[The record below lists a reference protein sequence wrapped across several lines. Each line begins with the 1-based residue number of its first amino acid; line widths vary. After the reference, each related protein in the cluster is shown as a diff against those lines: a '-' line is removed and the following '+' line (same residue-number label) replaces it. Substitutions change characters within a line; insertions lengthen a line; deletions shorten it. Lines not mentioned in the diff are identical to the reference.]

1 MLSFVAL
8 DFETADRGRDSACAI
23 GLVRVEGERIVARAH
38 RLIRPPRTSF
48 EFTWC
53 HGITW
58 SQVKS
63 ESTFG
68 PVWRSLEPLLEG
80 ADFIAAHN
88 ASFDKSVLSACCTA
102 AGLAPPPHRFECTVK
117 LARKT
122 WNLRPTTLPHVCT
135 YLGISLQHHQAQ
147 SDAEACARIVLAA
160 GVPVPPA
167 VPVKAA
173 PRRKKQAGAVLAN
186 G

>member
-1 MLSFVAL
+1 VGDGDRELAGRAL
-8 DFETADRGRDSACAI
+8 FS
-23 GLVRVEGERIVARAH
+23 VEGERIVARAH
-38 RLIRPPRTSF
+38 RYIRPPRSAF

-58 SQVKS
+58 TQVRS
-63 ESTFG
+63 EPTFG
-68 PVWRSLEPLLEG
+68 PVWLDLLPLLDG

-88 ASFDKSVLSACCTA
+88 ASFDKSVLSTCCAA
-102 AGLAPPPHRFECTVK
+102 AGIAPPPQRFECTVK

-122 WNLRPTTLPHVCT
+122 WDLRPTTLPHVCT
-135 YLGISLQHHQAQ
+135 HLGISLQHHEAL

-160 GVPVPPA
+160 GVPTTPP

-173 PRRKKQAGAVLAN
+173 ARIRTHA
-186 G
+186 